1 MGWQLVS
8 LGPIGQEPPCR
19 RARPMSITR
28 KPGEGQIMPEGSRS
42 QSGGLVGAGSGLR

>member
-1 MGWQLVS
+1 MGWRLVS

-28 KPGEGQIMPEGSRS
+28 KPGKVDKPEGSRS
-42 QSGGLVGAGSGLR
+42 QPVGLVGAGPGLR